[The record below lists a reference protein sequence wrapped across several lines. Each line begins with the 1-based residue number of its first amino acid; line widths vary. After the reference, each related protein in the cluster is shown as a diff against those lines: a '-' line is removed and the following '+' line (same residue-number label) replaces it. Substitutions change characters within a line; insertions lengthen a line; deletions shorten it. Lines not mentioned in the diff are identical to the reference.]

1 MQFINRLE
9 LVSQAAVVFCFVA
22 AAGCGPSQDEID
34 IRLLPGVDVSS
45 VQFSPEVE
53 HAIANAESLS
63 IVSLHP
69 WGWEADNMPLDE
81 TIPTGNRTRRWKI
94 LGEGQI
100 DEDQGGEVLHAMK
113 AGIAFFNEPVPDDP
127 AATAVPSCFNPRH
140 ALRIQTGA
148 ELVEILI
155 CFECLQIEVF
165 RNGNPI
171 EGKLTSD
178 VPRAYFEQLVM
189 DKGLPAPEN

>member
-1 MQFINRLE
+1 MNRLE
-9 LVSQAAVVFCFVA
+9 RVRQIAVVSCVVA
-22 AAGCGPSQDEID
+22 VAGCGPSQDEID

-63 IVSLHP
+63 IVSLQP

-81 TIPTGNRTRRWKI
+81 TIPTGNQTRRWKI
-94 LGEGQI
+94 LGEGQV
-100 DEDQGGEVLHAMK
+100 DEGQVGEVLHAMR
-113 AGIAFFNEPVPDDP
+113 AGIALFNNSDPDDP
-127 AATAVPSCFNPRH
+127 GEIAVPSCFNPRH
-140 ALRIQTGA
+140 AIRIQTGA
-148 ELVEILI
+148 ELFEILI

-165 RNGNPI
+165 NNGKRI
-171 EGKLTSD
+171 GGHLTSA

-189 DKGLPAPEN
+189 DTGLPAPEN